1 VPVRL
6 PQVLASSLLPAKPV
20 CLGLLLVVF
29 LLLGFHLLAQ
39 SNPLPAESEISFV
52 GGGSLGHVNLF
63 GYADQRQLDLFG
75 VQYARHSWGSLLT
88 ARVDYMAEVLPAVLL
103 NEPREYGA
111 NSVALS
117 NQRKWIYGANV
128 SPVGVRLLWRR
139 NKRWRPY
146 LIGDGGVLYF
156 KDRVLSTRGTHLN
169 FSAEFGAG
177 AQFRLYPRTQL
188 RLGYSLYHF
197 SNGDIAR
204 SNPGL
209 DSNFVYVVFSF
220 DLHK

>member
-1 VPVRL
+1 
-6 PQVLASSLLPAKPV
+6 
-20 CLGLLLVVF
+20 LVVF
-29 LLLGFHLLAQ
+29 LLPGFHLLAQ
-39 SNPLPAESEISFV
+39 SNPSPVESEISFV

-63 GYADQRQLDLFG
+63 AYADQRQLDLFG
-75 VQYARHSWGSLLT
+75 VQYARHSWGSLVT
-88 ARVDYMAEVLPAVLL
+88 ARVDYIAEVLPVVLL
-103 NEPREYGA
+103 NEPKEYGTD
-111 NSVALS
+111 SRALTK
-117 NQRKWIYGANV
+117 QRKWVYGAAIA
-128 SPVGVRLLWRR
+128 PVGARLLWRR
-139 NKRWRPY
+139 NKRWKPY

-177 AQFRLYPRTQL
+177 VQFRLYPRTQL

-209 DSNFVYVVFSF
+209 DSNLIYMGLSF